1 MAKGSPALAME
12 VVKGLYR
19 QPSSFTDLLPW
30 VEYDPD
36 SGCFL
41 LEDGISV
48 GALFELEAVGTE
60 ARTEKFMTE
69 LRDAIQTALNDAIPE
84 EETLPGCCRC
94 MYRMN
99 QASSAL
105 CKVCVST
112 LMSACAKLLS
122 RGTSK

>member
-60 ARTEKFMTE
+60 ARTDKFMTE

-84 EETLPGCCRC
+84 EESAPAGKYRIPVSVKQVVMHRC
-94 MYRMN
+94 HPENRFRVLI
-99 QASSAL
+99 A
-105 CKVCVST
+105 V
-112 LMSACAKLLS
+112 KLIL
-122 RGTSK
+122 